1 MEFKDY
7 YKILGVP
14 READEK
20 EIKKAYRRLA
30 RQYHPDLNPGNKEA
44 EQKFKEINEAYEVL
58 SDPEKRKRYDE
69 LGSAW
74 SSYGRQNTDEFWN
87 DFYRRY
93 GGGPTYTTFE
103 EEFEVGD
110 FSDFFKTIFGD
121 LLGGTRRASRER
133 SSRFYTQDEGVR
145 REAPSEVQ
153 SEVEVSFEESF
164 KGTDRIIQV
173 EYEEICPSCGGTGG
187 NSEGKLCRRCGGRGV
202 EKKSRK
208 VNVTIPPGVSDGTKL
223 RIPQILGG
231 RDLYLRVRVKPHPFF
246 RREGDNV
253 ILELPIT
260 IYEATLGTEVEVPTL
275 EGKVKMKIPPE
286 TQNGTTFRLRGLG
299 FPRTKG
305 GGRGDQLVK
314 VKVVVPRGL
323 TDKEKKLLQELSSL
337 RKENPRQHLVRT

>member
-1 MEFKDY
+1 LEFKDY
-7 YKILGVP
+7 YQILGVP
-14 READEK
+14 RGASEK

-44 EQKFKEINEAYEVL
+44 EKKFKEVNEAYEVL

-74 SSYGRQNTDEFWN
+74 NNYGRQNTDEFWS

-93 GGGPTYTTFE
+93 GGGPAYTTQE
-103 EEFEVGD
+103 EEFEAED

-121 LLGGTRRASRER
+121 LLGGTRQ
-133 SSRFYTQDEGVR
+133 SSRGRGFRFHTQGEGIR
-145 REAPSEVQ
+145 REPPPEVQ
-153 SEVEVSFEESF
+153 SEVEISFEESF
-164 KGTDRIIQV
+164 RGTDRNIQV
-173 EYEEICPSCGGTGG
+173 EYEELCSNCGGTGR
-187 NSEGKLCRRCGGRGV
+187 NSEGKLCRSCGGRGK

-208 VNVTIPPGVSDGTKL
+208 VNVAIPPGVSDGTKL

-231 RDLYLRVRVKPHPFF
+231 RDLYLKVRVKPHPFF

-253 ILELPIT
+253 ILELPVT

-286 TQNGTTFRLRGLG
+286 TQNGTIFRLRGLG
-299 FPRTKG
+299 FPRAKG

-314 VKVVVPRGL
+314 IKVVVPRGL
-323 TDKEKKLLQELSSL
+323 TERERKLLEELASL
-337 RKENPRQHLVRT
+337 RKENPRQHLVRI

>member
-1 MEFKDY
+1 LEFKDY
-7 YKILGVP
+7 YQILGVP
-14 READEK
+14 REASEK

-74 SSYGRQNTDEFWN
+74 SSYGRQNAEEFWS

-103 EEFEVGD
+103 EDFEVGD

-121 LLGGTRRASRER
+121 LLGGTRRSSRER
-133 SSRFYTQDEGVR
+133 GSRFHTPREEIR
-145 REAPSEVQ
+145 REPPPDVQ
-153 SEVEVSFEESF
+153 SEVEISFEESF
-164 KGTDRIIQV
+164 KGTERVIQV
-173 EYEEICPSCGGTGG
+173 EYEELCHSCGGMATNG
-187 NSEGKLCRRCGGRGV
+187 EGRVCQSCGGRGT
-202 EKKSRK
+202 ERKSRK
-208 VNVTIPPGVSDGTKL
+208 VKVTIPPGVSNGTKL
-223 RIPQILGG
+223 RIPGVIGG
-231 RDLYLRVRVKPHPFF
+231 RDLYLKVRVQPHPFF

-314 VKVVVPRGL
+314 VKVVVPRDL
-323 TDKEKKLLQELSSL
+323 TEKEKELLEELSSM
-337 RKENPRQHLVRT
+337 RRENPRQHLVRT

>member
-1 MEFKDY
+1 LEFKDY
-7 YKILGVP
+7 YQILGVP
-14 READEK
+14 RGATEK

-44 EQKFKEINEAYEVL
+44 EKKFKEINEAYEVL

-74 SSYGRQNTDEFWN
+74 NNYGGQNTDEFWS

-93 GGGPTYTTFE
+93 GGGPTYTTQE

-121 LLGGTRRASRER
+121 LLGGSRHSYQRRG
-133 SSRFYTQDEGVR
+133 SRFHTPQEEIR
-145 REAPSEVQ
+145 RETPAEVQ
-153 SEVEVSFEESF
+153 SEIEISFEESF
-164 KGTDRIIQV
+164 KGTDRVIQV
-173 EYEEICPSCGGTGG
+173 EYEELCP
-187 NSEGKLCRRCGGRGV
+187 NCGGRGINSGGKICQNCGGSGR

-208 VNVTIPPGVSDGTKL
+208 VNVSIPSGVSDGTKL
-223 RIPQILGG
+223 RVPQVLGG
-231 RDLYLRVRVKPHPFF
+231 RDLYLKVRVKPHPFF

-253 ILELPIT
+253 VLELPVT
-260 IYEATLGTEVEVPTL
+260 IYEATLGTELEVPTL
-275 EGKVKMKIPPE
+275 EGKVKMRIPPE
-286 TQNGTTFRLRGLG
+286 TQNGTVFRLRGLG
-299 FPRTKG
+299 FPRSKE

-323 TDKEKKLLQELSSL
+323 TDREKKLLEELASL
-337 RKENPRQHLVRT
+337 RRDNPRQHLVRV